1 MAFVTAVQVQEHQR
15 AEAGREAAE
24 AVMVQPAVAA
34 TTAAMVL
41 PRRLRLVRHG
51 EQLLAAVFLL
61 VHLRYAL
68 NAKHQSLNWWLLQAA
83 ALAPTTIG
91 LLVFLRLS
99 TSSWLAVR
107 SWVIT
112 AIRLSTSCMMWWAWD
127 GHSKLAGPATPGFLG
142 AVVDWYRT
150 MAGMRLLVVSVLGCS
165 LHLPPLATAVQQ
177 ALILP
182 FVGTAC
188 DYCSAP
194 LLTDPLTQHRLAALW
209 GLLHAGT
216 ASLASPLATLADPRV
231 PETAIPRLH
240 CVSILTW
247 TLLALGLLLPTVLSS
262 LQTPLS
268 QSLRGQLAAEQR
280 LLQAPQQRWNEGGVL
295 AVPLKHAKQTA
306 LAAVRMWDKLDALL
320 LRSSR
325 TREFAAGA
333 VLAAT
338 GMWVLVASVTTA
350 MYSS

>member
-107 SWVIT
+107 Q
-112 AIRLSTSCMMWWAWD
+112 AHAWQE
-127 GHSKLAGPATPGFLG
+127 AP
-142 AVVDWYRT
+142 R
-150 MAGMRLLVVSVLGCS
+150 GCS
-165 LHLPPLATAVQQ
+165 CLSRQQFCDGSGWLTA
-177 ALILP
+177 ARC
-182 FVGTAC
+182 G
-188 DYCSAP
+188 
-194 LLTDPLTQHRLAALW
+194 
-209 GLLHAGT
+209 
-216 ASLASPLATLADPRV
+216 
-231 PETAIPRLH
+231 
-240 CVSILTW
+240 
-247 TLLALGLLLPTVLSS
+247 
-262 LQTPLS
+262 S
-268 QSLRGQLAAEQR
+268 Q
-280 LLQAPQQRWNEGGVL
+280 
-295 AVPLKHAKQTA
+295 
-306 LAAVRMWDKLDALL
+306 
-320 LRSSR
+320 
-325 TREFAAGA
+325 
-333 VLAAT
+333 
-338 GMWVLVASVTTA
+338 
-350 MYSS
+350 